1 MKKILLFLVLNIAL
15 FSFSQ
20 STERYS
26 SGENFGPVPSDFY
39 KLKFE
44 VKDFQITNENVD
56 LLKNIDLKSLFLNGY
71 ENQDT
76 EIYVEEIQK
85 TIIIYS
91 RVKSEELMELYYNH
105 TTNFVPLYKM

>member
-1 MKKILLFLVLNIAL
+1 MKKILFLLVLNVSL
-15 FSFSQ
+15 FSHAQ

-26 SGENFGPVPSDFY
+26 SGENFGPVATDFY
-39 KLKFE
+39 KIKFE

-56 LLKNIDLKSLFLNGY
+56 LLKNIDLKSLFLHGY

-76 EIYVEEIQK
+76 EIYVEAIQK

-91 RVKSEELMELYYNH
+91 RVKSEEFMELYYNH
-105 TTNFVPLYKM
+105 TANFVPLYKM